1 MSIEGFGGFRPKT
14 KEELEAQVK
23 KSQEILGENILP
35 PDLSFEDTLEISN
48 IQEKYK
54 TRYQA
59 YISSLR
65 AERRGNI
72 DTQEIK
78 QAKEWIRGLNNLD
91 NYIKEHE
98 SQDNPLLRKKQF
110 IVYKKIR
117 DFLEEGKRKGYI
129 KLPTGTGKTVLF
141 AKIAEAL
148 GMKTFLVAP
157 TIPILNQNNEEVEK
171 YTDSEFG
178 TYYGGNKD
186 LDKQVTNITYHSLVN
201 AVKQGI
207 INPDD
212 IPVLILD
219 EVHRSLGE
227 ERTKV
232 VNLFGGLQLG
242 FTATSEFSKDKKV
255 SDLLSE
261 EIFRMSVKDAIEEG
275 LICRTQTVHAYTDVD
290 ISSVEI
296 KKGKYDDAQIEKA
309 VNVHGRNMAAIEL
322 YKNKFSDLKVFCNC
336 SGVKH
341 AQDLAELFNKN
352 GVPAAC
358 ITGDTPE
365 GTEDEEGTRRWIL
378 KKYKDGE
385 IKVLTNAR
393 VLLEGFNEPTC
404 SVTFNLNPTLSL
416 VDAEQRARSG
426 RLDKDNPD
434 KWNYVIDFIDK
445 NSKKP
450 QVLYSEILESDRLWD
465 IDQPEPRGRGGG
477 GGGGGPVPPIDLG
490 DLNLD
495 GLRIVTDTK
504 TIMEVTNN
512 NVDSREKWT
521 YESLRADVLAKD
533 VKTSSEYKEKTP
545 ENKGPSSQ
553 TLIKMPEFPKN
564 LDDSPNWDVFFDREK
579 KKQWTY
585 ETLRA
590 DVLAK
595 GIKSSE
601 EYKDKAPNNQWV
613 SPQTLT
619 SMPEFPKKEDGAN
632 DWITF
637 LERKTWTYET
647 LRADVLAKGIKSS
660 EDYMKKALDNQWPMF
675 ATITKMPEFPKK
687 KDGTNDWDTFLNKE
701 KKTEWTYETLRAD
714 VLAKGIKSSVDYTKK
729 APNNQWP
736 ALLTLKK
743 MPGFPKKE
751 DNSIDWITFLERKT
765 WTYET
770 LRAGVLAKDVKTS
783 SEYKE
788 KALDNKWP
796 SVETLVEMSGF
807 PKKEDRTNDWD
818 TFFNRKEIKNLA
830 FEKLRKEVQS
840 KMIKNARHYRRVC
853 SSFGWPSEKTVM
865 KSPEFKS
872 WDNFLGK
879 ESSI

>member
-1 MSIEGFGGFRPKT
+1 M
-14 KEELEAQVK
+14 
-23 KSQEILGENILP
+23 
-35 PDLSFEDTLEISN
+35 
-48 IQEKYK
+48 
-54 TRYQA
+54 
-59 YISSLR
+59 
-65 AERRGNI
+65 
-72 DTQEIK
+72 
-78 QAKEWIRGLNNLD
+78 
-91 NYIKEHE
+91 
-98 SQDNPLLRKKQF
+98 
-110 IVYKKIR
+110 
-117 DFLEEGKRKGYI
+117 
-129 KLPTGTGKTVLF
+129 
-141 AKIAEAL
+141 
-148 GMKTFLVAP
+148 
-157 TIPILNQNNEEVEK
+157 
-171 YTDSEFG
+171 
-178 TYYGGNKD
+178 
-186 LDKQVTNITYHSLVN
+186 
-201 AVKQGI
+201 
-207 INPDD
+207 
-212 IPVLILD
+212 
-219 EVHRSLGE
+219 
-227 ERTKV
+227 
-232 VNLFGGLQLG
+232 
-242 FTATSEFSKDKKV
+242 
-255 SDLLSE
+255 
-261 EIFRMSVKDAIEEG
+261 
-275 LICRTQTVHAYTDVD
+275 
-290 ISSVEI
+290 
-296 KKGKYDDAQIEKA
+296 
-309 VNVHGRNMAAIEL
+309 
-322 YKNKFSDLKVFCNC
+322 
-336 SGVKH
+336 
-341 AQDLAELFNKN
+341 
-352 GVPAAC
+352 
-358 ITGDTPE
+358 
-365 GTEDEEGTRRWIL
+365 
-378 KKYKDGE
+378 
-385 IKVLTNAR
+385 
-393 VLLEGFNEPTC
+393 
-404 SVTFNLNPTLSL
+404 
-416 VDAEQRARSG
+416 DAEQRARSG

-545 ENKGPSSQ
+545 ENKWPSSQ

-637 LERKTWTYET
+637 LERKT
-647 LRADVLAKGIKSS
+647 
-660 EDYMKKALDNQWPMF
+660 
-675 ATITKMPEFPKK
+675 
-687 KDGTNDWDTFLNKE
+687 
-701 KKTEWTYETLRAD
+701 WTYETLRAD